1 MWKITP
7 DSQLIELPAS
17 GDARVRTG
25 GGIVWVP
32 TEVLVFACPKLP
44 PGRKKLWRQ
53 TVPFALEED
62 LIESIE
68 TLHFAL
74 GPAREEGV
82 PTAVVSR
89 RHMDEWLRLLSAE
102 GVAPRVMLPDV
113 YALPWSDGRRVAWYE
128 KGRCI
133 YRAAEHS
140 GFAGGIEWI
149 ASLVALQ
156 DRSGAFDVYGDDPAV
171 LPEAWRDGLRAPLS
185 PLDQMMA
192 RADTGAAI
200 NLLQGAYSVKSGAAS
215 WVRPWR
221 WAAALTLLLLGAH
234 LATLVIE
241 TRWFDARA
249 GEFLADS
256 ARLFEALQIDDEL
269 INLRAQV
276 ERRLLQLEERR
287 AKSDGNTW
295 RLVAAL
301 EKSLSECKSCRV
313 DLLDLQQREIL
324 LEVSLAGNPQQLKR
338 VLEQLP
344 DGMVT
349 HQDLPPDQG
358 RTRLRFQISP
368 RR

>member
-7 DSQLIELPAS
+7 DSQLIKLPVAAP
-17 GDARVRTG
+17 ARGV
-25 GGIVWVP
+25 VWVP

-82 PTAVVSR
+82 PVAVVSR
-89 RHMDEWLRLLSAE
+89 RRMDEWLQLLSAE
-102 GVAPRVMLPDV
+102 GVAPRVMLPDM
-113 YALPWSDGRRVAWYE
+113 YALPWADERRAVWYE
-128 KGRCI
+128 EGRCI
-133 YRAAEHS
+133 YRAGEHS
-140 GFAGGIEWI
+140 GYAGGGEWI
-149 ASLVALQ
+149 ASLAALQ
-156 DRSGAFDVYGDDPAV
+156 DRSGSFDVYGDDPEA
-171 LPEAWRDGLRAPLS
+171 LPEAWRDALLAPPA

-192 RADTGAAI
+192 RADTGAAV
-200 NLLQGAYSVKSGAAS
+200 NLLQGEYAAKSGAAS

-221 WAAALTLLLLGAH
+221 WAAALALVLLGAH

-249 GEFLADS
+249 GEFRADS
-256 ARLFEALQIDDEL
+256 ARLFESLRIDGEL

-287 AKSDGNTW
+287 ARGDADTW
-295 RLVAAL
+295 KWMTAL

-313 DLLDLQQREIL
+313 DLLDLMQREIL

-338 VLEQLP
+338 VFEQLP
-344 DGMVT
+344 DGQVT
-349 HQDLPPDQG
+349 HQDLAPDKG
-358 RTRLRFQISP
+358 RTRLRFQIRP
-368 RR
+368 GR